1 MKQPSILIIDDE
13 QEMCSSLE
21 EIFQDEGFYTCS
33 SISPNSALK
42 ILSENCFSLIL
53 MDIRM
58 PEIGG
63 IDLLKA
69 VKNEHCDVPVIMI
82 TGYPTVETAV
92 HSMKYGAVNYYTKP
106 LKLNSLITEVK
117 QLTEIRGQT
126 ESTSGSQNTLIAS
139 DFSMDNIKKT
149 ISKAGEV
156 DAPVMINGESGTGK
170 ELVAQAIHAASERSE
185 KPFVR
190 VNCAAIPETLI
201 ESELF
206 GHEAGSFTDA
216 KTMRKGKFEMADGGT
231 LFLDEIGDMSP
242 ATQARILHALQ
253 EKTFERVGGSTSITS
268 DCRIVAATH
277 RDLQAMIQT
286 GGFREDLYYR
296 LAVITI
302 QVPPLHQRNND
313 IELLCTHFIN
323 LFNHKYNQAIRGI
336 SSEVLAFFNQHSWPG
351 NVRELR
357 NCIERA
363 VIFATGAYIETQ
375 DLPSQ
380 YLQAIESSN
389 SQDKRLEINKL
400 NQQIINEA
408 LFQTG
413 GVKSKAAEL
422 LNISRRTLYYRME
435 RLGME

>member
-1 MKQPSILIIDDE
+1 
-13 QEMCSSLE
+13 
-21 EIFQDEGFYTCS
+21 
-33 SISPNSALK
+33 
-42 ILSENCFSLIL
+42 
-53 MDIRM
+53 M

-63 IDLLKA
+63 IELLKA

-92 HSMKYGAVNYYTKP
+92 RSMKFGAANYYTKP

-117 QLTEIRGQT
+117 QLTKFRSQT
-126 ESTSGSQNTLIAS
+126 RAISNSQNTLIAS

-170 ELVAQAIHAASERSE
+170 ELIAQAIHAASERSD

-190 VNCAAIPETLI
+190 VNCAAIPESLI

-206 GHEAGSFTDA
+206 GHEAGAFTDA

-231 LFLDEIGDMSP
+231 LFLDEIGDMSL

-253 EKTFERVGGSTSITS
+253 EKTFERVGGSISITT

-277 RDLQAMIQT
+277 RNLQDMIKSS
-286 GGFREDLYYR
+286 GFREDLYYR

-302 QVPPLHQRNND
+302 QVPPLRQRNSD
-313 IELLCTHFIN
+313 IELLCNHFIN
-323 LFNHKYNQAIRGI
+323 LFNQKYNQTIHGI
-336 SSEVLAFFNQHSWPG
+336 SPEVLAFFNQHTWPG
-351 NVRELR
+351 NVREIR

-363 VIFATGAYIETQ
+363 VIFATGTLIESH
-375 DLPSQ
+375 DLPRQ

-389 SQDKRLEINKL
+389 SEEKQLKIQKL

-408 LFQTG
+408 LFQSG

-422 LNISRRTLYYRME
+422 LNISRRTLYYRMK